1 MWKMKWQLLNEIP
14 REGEG
19 AGGAGGGSEGAGGD
33 TGAGAEGQGTT
44 PSPEPSALSGEDTQ
58 AGGQDTQAGGGQDS
72 QAGGGEA
79 EAEVEAFD
87 VAKLTLPE
95 GFELP
100 EELGGEFTKLVNG
113 EMSPQERGQ
122 ALLDLYVKQVEDQ
135 AKAGAEAGAKA
146 WADLNAQ
153 WRDEIK
159 ALPEFAG
166 KVDEELGAT
175 KQALLA
181 AGATPEFFK
190 ALDLTGAGNNS
201 HIVQMFHKLTQHLRE
216 GKGVSGGAKPMS
228 ARSAASIM
236 YPSMNAKE

>member
-1 MWKMKWQLLNEIP
+1 MWKMKWQLMNEIP
-14 REGEG
+14 QEGEG

-44 PSPEPSALSGEDTQ
+44 PSPAPSALSGEDSQ
-58 AGGQDTQAGGGQDS
+58 AGGQDTQAGGQDTLK
-72 QAGGGEA
+72 GGEA

-87 VAKLTLPE
+87 AAKLTIPE

-100 EELGGEFTKLVNG
+100 EELGGEFSKLVNDK
-113 EMSPQERGQ
+113 MSPQERGQ
-122 ALLDLYVKQVEDQ
+122 ALLDLYVKQVESQ

-146 WADLNAQ
+146 WADLNTQ

-166 KVDEELGAT
+166 KLDEELGAT

-181 AGATPEFFK
+181 AGATPDFFK
-190 ALDLTGAGNNS
+190 ALDLTGAGNNP
-201 HIVQMFHKLTQHLRE
+201 HVVQMFHKLTQHLRE

>member
-58 AGGQDTQAGGGQDS
+58 AGGQDTQAGG
-72 QAGGGEA
+72 EA
-79 EAEVEAFD
+79 EAIEAFD
-87 VAKLTLPE
+87 VAKLALPE

-100 EELGGEFTKLVNG
+100 EELGKEFTKLVNDK
-113 EMSPQERGQ
+113 MTPQERGQ
-122 ALLDLYVKQVEDQ
+122 ALLDLYTKQVEDQ
-135 AKAGAEAGAKA
+135 AKAGVEAGAKA

>member
-19 AGGAGGGSEGAGGD
+19 AGGAGGGSEGADGG

-58 AGGQDTQAGGGQDS
+58 AGGQDMQAGGG
-72 QAGGGEA
+72 

-100 EELGGEFTKLVNG
+100 EELGGEFTKLVND
-113 EMSPQERGQ
+113 EMTPQERGQ
-122 ALLDLYVKQVEDQ
+122 ALLDLYVKQVEGQ
-135 AKAGAEAGAKA
+135 AKAGVEAGAKA
-146 WADLNAQ
+146 WTDLNAQ

-166 KVDEELGAT
+166 KLDEELGAT

-181 AGATPEFFK
+181 AGATPDFFK
-190 ALDLTGAGNNS
+190 ALDLTGAGNNP
-201 HIVQMFHKLTQHLRE
+201 HVVQMFHKLTQHLRE

>member
-19 AGGAGGGSEGAGGD
+19 AGGAGGGSEGADGG

-44 PSPEPSALSGEDTQ
+44 PSPEPSALSGEDTL
-58 AGGQDTQAGGGQDS
+58 AGGQDT

-100 EELGGEFTKLVNG
+100 EELGGEFTKLVND

-122 ALLDLYVKQVEDQ
+122 ALLDLYAKQVESQ
-135 AKAGAEAGAKA
+135 ARAGAEAGAKA
-146 WADLNAQ
+146 WADLNTQ

-166 KVDEELGAT
+166 KLDEELGAT

-181 AGATPEFFK
+181 AGATPDFFK
-190 ALDLTGAGNNS
+190 ALDLTGAGNNP
-201 HIVQMFHKLTQHLRE
+201 HVVQMFHKLTQHLRE